1 MNMGRRIMESRER
14 NEHGFTLIEMA
25 IILMILGVL
34 VTMGA
39 GMMGTLTKR
48 LELRETREAVNN
60 AAESIAGY
68 AAATG
73 LLPGSAIFSGVVTR
87 SRDSWDNA
95 LNYIPA
101 EGLVRD
107 GICVRKTTGLSIMT
121 CAERR
126 CSNPSGIIN
135 DVAYVIIS
143 GGDNYNIQTALKR
156 GTLRVYD
163 QGIGPVDD
171 YDRDMSRAEQYDD
184 VVTWATL
191 YDLRVKAGC
200 SGPQMRIINSSL
212 PSAADND
219 KYLAE
224 VFADGGVPY
233 ASSGKY
239 RWCVETKDTARS
251 RKKSRKEQGEK
262 GEAWG
267 KGKKQGWWLKARPS
281 TIPISSDCNGLSEEK
296 WGHGDSLRFEGT
308 AKVGTTALTVFA
320 RDDNDREGPDDNIA
334 SRAFVIIV
342 GK

>member
-1 MNMGRRIMESRER
+1 MESRER
-14 NEHGFTLIEMA
+14 NEQGFTLIEMA

-48 LELRETREAVNN
+48 LKLRETREAVNN

-73 LLPGSAIFSGVVTR
+73 HLPGSARFTAVVTK

-107 GICVRKTTGLSIMT
+107 GICARKTTGLSLRT
-121 CAERR
+121 CTARN
-126 CSNPSGIIN
+126 CSSPSETITDI
-135 DVAYVIIS
+135 AYVIIS
-143 GGDNYNIQTALKR
+143 GGDNFNIQTALKNR
-156 GTLRVYD
+156 IVRVFD

-171 YDRDMSRAEQYDD
+171 YERDMSRAEQYDD
-184 VVTWATL
+184 VVKWATL
-191 YDLRVKAGC
+191 YDLRGKAGC
-200 SGPQMRIINSSL
+200 SGPQMRIINSEL
-212 PSAADND
+212 PSAMDND
-219 KYLAE
+219 KYFAE

-233 ASSGKY
+233 ASRGKY

-267 KGKKQGWWLKARPS
+267 KGKKQGRWLKARPS
-281 TIPISSDCNGLSEEK
+281 ATPFSSDCESLAEKK
-296 WGHGDSLRFEGT
+296 WGAGDTLKLEGT
-308 AKVGTTALTVFA
+308 ARAGTTGLTVFA
-320 RDDNDREGPDDNIA
+320 RDDNDRRGPDDNMA
-334 SRAFVIIV
+334 SRAFVITV
-342 GK
+342 GR